1 MLRLLFALCLLPH
14 VAMAANEGGDGW
26 LIGVRSGHPGS
37 LRFHLDDDV
46 VLSLGA
52 TLSAPDYWCEHDTS
66 STPDELACW
75 TTDSD
80 GGGTNIKWL
89 SVPDGTDDPVFS
101 GKLSIGAG
109 TVVSSPADGD
119 LLITESTGTQ
129 GAYLNTQTSNRLTL
143 TNQAGG
149 NLEVVANIL
158 QGNSGLETY
167 GSSTYVMNQQTGG
180 DFTVRTAGNSGTNG
194 PTGDALVTSGDQTN
208 SGDYASGDTIVRSGA
223 TTTDGNTGDVIIYP
237 GQAGAGAAD
246 SGSVLIGANGD
257 ATGKALTIDGATGAV
272 LPNVVVGTDALA
284 EPFACT
290 ASVAGATVYVDD
302 TDDSSPPVRCVCFA
316 TGDDGAGTP
325 TMDWRDAGDPVGTA
339 CSAF

>member
-46 VLSLGA
+46 VWSLGA
-52 TLSAPDYWCEHDTS
+52 TLSAPYYWCEHDTS
-66 STPDELACW
+66 TTPDELACW

-80 GGGTNIKWL
+80 GGGTNIKWI

-101 GKLSIGAG
+101 GQLSIGAG
-109 TVVSSPADGD
+109 TVASSPADGD
-119 LLITESTGTQ
+119 LLVTNNTGTQ
-129 GAYLNTQTSNRLTL
+129 GVYLNTQTSNRLTL

-149 NLEVVANIL
+149 NLEVVANEV
-158 QGNSGLETY
+158 QGNSQL
-167 GSSTYVMNQQTGG
+167 STYNADAKVENQQSGG
-180 DFTVRTAGNSGTNG
+180 NMSFKTVSHSGSG
-194 PTGDALVTSGDQTN
+194 PTGITTIESGAQTSTSDR
-208 SGDYASGDTIVRSGA
+208 ASGNTIIRTGA
-223 TTTDGNTGDVIIYP
+223 TTTDGNTGDVIIYS

-246 SGSVLIGANGD
+246 SGSILMGVNGD
-257 ATGKALTIDGATGAV
+257 ATGKALKINGATGAV

-302 TDDSSPPVRCVCFA
+302 TNDSAAAVRCVCFA